1 MTYYYMIGQIGCT
14 YCDMAKELIKEKG
27 GVVTYYSLE
36 DSPIIKEYVKSKGF
50 RTVPQIWVDEKH
62 VGGYTE
68 LQEYFSNDST

>member
-50 RTVPQIWVDEKH
+50 RTVPQIWVDDKH

-68 LQEYFSNDST
+68 LQEYFSHETT